1 MGHTITTEAQCHT
14 TTLPHYH
21 TTTLL
26 SMSTTTQTPTL
37 PTTIPGKSQYLE
49 VPHNTRRRLSSTS
62 SLTSESSTFYGTP
75 REHIQHEGM
84 LEALDKI
91 EDEMVKVEETDE
103 DWEYKKRMD
112 LAQ

>member
-1 MGHTITTEAQCHT
+1 MGNQF
-14 TTLPHYH
+14 LY
-21 TTTLL
+21 
-26 SMSTTTQTPTL
+26 TTQLSNIMDTSNPASQPTV
-37 PTTIPGKSQYLE
+37 IPGNRQYLE

-62 SLTSESSTFYGTP
+62 SLASDSSTFYGTP

-84 LEALDKI
+84 WETLDKI

>member
-1 MGHTITTEAQCHT
+1 MGTLLIMSMDTNTHTLNPDTESTVIPGHT
-14 TTLPHYH
+14 
-21 TTTLL
+21 
-26 SMSTTTQTPTL
+26 
-37 PTTIPGKSQYLE
+37 KYLE

-62 SLTSESSTFYGTP
+62 SLASDSSTFYGTP

-91 EDEMVKVEETDE
+91 EDGMVKVEETDE

>member
-1 MGHTITTEAQCHT
+1 MGSQCHYS
-14 TTLPHYH
+14 TLYII
-21 TTTLL
+21 
-26 SMSTTTQTPTL
+26 SMDTNTHRDSPATQ
-37 PTTIPGKSQYLE
+37 PTTIPGHTKYLE

-62 SLTSESSTFYGTP
+62 SLASDSSTFYGTP

>member
-1 MGHTITTEAQCHT
+1 MGSQSYTTKQV
-14 TTLPHYH
+14 
-21 TTTLL
+21 
-26 SMSTTTQTPTL
+26 SMSMDSSSNTSSPATQPTL
-37 PTTIPGKSQYLE
+37 IPSNTQYLE

-62 SLTSESSTFYGTP
+62 SLASDSSTFYGTP

-91 EDEMVKVEETDE
+91 EDEMVKIEETDE

>member
-1 MGHTITTEAQCHT
+1 MGSQCYITKQ
-14 TTLPHYH
+14 
-21 TTTLL
+21 L
-26 SMSTTTQTPTL
+26 STSMDSSKSNTSRRASQPSI
-37 PTTIPGKSQYLE
+37 IPSNTQYLE

-62 SLTSESSTFYGTP
+62 SLASDSSTFYGTP

-91 EDEMVKVEETDE
+91 EDEMVKLEETDE

>member
-1 MGHTITTEAQCHT
+1 MGSQSFITKQV
-14 TTLPHYH
+14 
-21 TTTLL
+21 
-26 SMSTTTQTPTL
+26 SMSMDSSSATSSPVTQSTMTPSNT
-37 PTTIPGKSQYLE
+37 QYLE

-62 SLTSESSTFYGTP
+62 SLTSDSSTFYGTP

-84 LEALDKI
+84 LEALDKV
-91 EDEMVKVEETDE
+91 EDEMVKAEETDE

>member
-1 MGHTITTEAQCHT
+1 MGQF
-14 TTLPHYH
+14 LY
-21 TTTLL
+21 
-26 SMSTTTQTPTL
+26 TTQLSNIMNSHITSSPASQPTV
-37 PTTIPGKSQYLE
+37 IPGGNRQYLE

-62 SLTSESSTFYGTP
+62 SLASDSSTFYGTP

>member
-1 MGHTITTEAQCHT
+1 MGSQSYITKQQ
-14 TTLPHYH
+14 
-21 TTTLL
+21 
-26 SMSTTTQTPTL
+26 SMSMDSNSATYNPATQPTM
-37 PTTIPGKSQYLE
+37 IPGNTQYLE

-62 SLTSESSTFYGTP
+62 SLTSDSSTFYGTP